1 MRFLTIS
8 MALLIS
14 SAHAT
19 PLVDAVDRQQISEL
33 SGARLES
40 IEKRDDR
47 DELIRC
53 FQNVRPKKLG
63 T

>member
-1 MRFLTIS
+1 